1 MMLEKWVPEAAALS
15 YMQPTSNYSGQV
27 NDYLHLPV
35 HVLTR
40 ANYLVSDAL
49 KIDKAVN

>member
-1 MMLEKWVPEAAALS
+1 MLEKWVPEAAALS

-27 NDYLHLPV
+27 NDYVPTCLQV
-35 HVLTR
+35 RVLTSLAR
-40 ANYLVSDAL
+40 VDAL